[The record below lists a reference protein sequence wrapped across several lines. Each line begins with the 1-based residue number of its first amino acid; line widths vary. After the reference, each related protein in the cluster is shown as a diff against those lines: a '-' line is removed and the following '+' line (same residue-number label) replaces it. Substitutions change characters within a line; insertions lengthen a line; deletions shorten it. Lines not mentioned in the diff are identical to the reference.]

1 MARTESYMLPLNTK
15 AHFFSLPNSVD
26 ESIISLDQVKGV
38 SGTLIIFMCNHCP
51 YVLHLLDKMLEIS
64 REIKECGINTVAIS
78 SNDVENYPDDRPE
91 LMKKL
96 ALEKSFNFPYLYDQ
110 TQEVALAYKATCT
123 PDFYLFDH
131 DLKLVYRGRFDNARP
146 KNNNPVTGQDLNEA
160 CQKLSNG
167 LPQETNQV
175 PSLGCGIKW
184 KDGKNPKPKGWFS
197 N

>member
-1 MARTESYMLPLNTK
+1 MARTESYMLPLKTK
-15 AHFFSLPNSVD
+15 AHNFSLPNSVD
-26 ESIISLDQVKGV
+26 QSIISLDQVRGT

-51 YVLHLLDKMLEIS
+51 YVLHLLDKMVEISLEIKKS
-64 REIKECGINTVAIS
+64 GINTVAIS

-96 ALEKSFNFPYLYDQ
+96 AIEKSFNFPYLYDQ

-123 PDFYLFDH
+123 PDFYLFDQN
-131 DLKLVYRGRFDNARP
+131 LKLVYRGRFDNARP

-167 LPQETNQV
+167 LPQEANQI

-184 KDGKNPKPKGWFS
+184 KDGNNPNPKGWYS